1 MILVYTFWYTAAQL
15 LAGDDAYSLY
25 IFQST
30 KLDRYRAQPWI
41 RKVNDWRLSAGFR
54 MRNYSPLLFCLSSVL
69 IVSLDLL
76 LLCVPK
82 KIKMD
87 DYILAWLPAFI
98 NSSINRQI
106 FFDRIKYTRWVES
119 LFNSK
124 RPSRI
129 EDCTNEINETTE
141 KQISSCFS
149 RIYFITRPY
158 YYYSPL
164 HFSASRYSLCLF
176 VLFTPPPPTTPP
188 M

>member
-1 MILVYTFWYTAAQL
+1 MEY
-15 LAGDDAYSLY
+15 
-25 IFQST
+25 
-30 KLDRYRAQPWI
+30 
-41 RKVNDWRLSAGFR
+41 
-54 MRNYSPLLFCLSSVL
+54 
-69 IVSLDLL
+69 
-76 LLCVPK
+76 
-82 KIKMD
+82 
-87 DYILAWLPAFI
+87 YILAWLPAFM

-176 VLFTPPPPTTPP
+176 VLFTPPYTSDLRIRLVACQRKYFWFHCQTYTYCKACSAQPIWSKVNRKERSSWRLNWRMTWRNASRTLEFPRSSSSSSSIFISSGLFHFLKKE
-188 M
+188 